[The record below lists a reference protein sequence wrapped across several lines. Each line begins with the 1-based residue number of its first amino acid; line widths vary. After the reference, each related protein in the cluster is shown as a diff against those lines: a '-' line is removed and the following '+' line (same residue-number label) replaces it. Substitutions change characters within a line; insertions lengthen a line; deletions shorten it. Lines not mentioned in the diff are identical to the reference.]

1 MHRGILS
8 NIVFFPSYIVINYS
22 ERMQNIFRHVLRTE
36 INLIIQRVFAMQY
49 QLSQI
54 IAITIVNKDMKTK
67 CDNASWKLIIF
78 AKSFN

>member
-54 IAITIVNKDMKTK
+54 IAINIVNKDMKTK
-67 CDNASWKLIIF
+67 CDNAS
-78 AKSFN
+78 

>member
-8 NIVFFPSYIVINYS
+8 NIVFSPSYIVINYS